1 VQTIEQLRCGWE
13 AANAR
18 VQVAEAQMA
27 SAWARFA
34 AGGGP
39 PPSRALIEE
48 LTRQSVE
55 ADRLLAA
62 LFEAFNEALTRSSE
76 ELIRN
81 SR

>member
-34 AGGGP
+34 TGKGP
-39 PPSRALIEE
+39 PPTRELIEE

-55 ADRLLAA
+55 ADRLLAD
-62 LFEAFNEALTRSSE
+62 LFEAFNEALKRSSE
-76 ELIRN
+76 ALRRN
-81 SR
+81 YR